1 MAAEVDHSEE
11 EIPMDIIEDLA
22 IHPIEDPEW
31 DRYERSVLRRLADT
45 IKIAIRG
52 GQVEIIV
59 SKNFAK

>member
-1 MAAEVDHSEE
+1 MKRKLLTPTLISSG
-11 EIPMDIIEDLA
+11 
-22 IHPIEDPEW
+22 
-31 DRYERSVLRRLADT
+31 YERSVLRRLADT